1 MLLLIQCA
9 TVLLFTI
16 VVEYIEATND
26 TLQLFFC
33 LAEKASTF
41 FQGIYDV
48 NDYENDDS
56 DDDDE

>member
-1 MLLLIQCA
+1 MI
-9 TVLLFTI
+9 
-16 VVEYIEATND
+16 EYIDTTND

>member
-1 MLLLIQCA
+1 MLLQIQCA